1 VSLIGSKI
9 EPFELRGFHEGS
21 FVDVSSEDFAGEWS
35 IMFFYPADFTFVCP
49 TELEDLADNYSEF
62 QSLNTE
68 IYAVSTDT
76 HETHLAWHGSSTAV
90 GRVEFPMLSD
100 PTGKVSAAFDVL
112 IEEVWRSD
120 RATFIIDPDGVIQ
133 VVELSAD
140 GIGRNATELLRKLRA
155 AQHVRENPDQVC
167 PAKWVKGEAT
177 LRPGEDL
184 VGKI

>member
-1 VSLIGSKI
+1 
-9 EPFELRGFHEGS
+9 
-21 FVDVSSEDFAGEWS
+21 
-35 IMFFYPADFTFVCP
+35 
-49 TELEDLADNYSEF
+49 
-62 QSLNTE
+62 
-68 IYAVSTDT
+68 
-76 HETHLAWHGSSTAV
+76 
-90 GRVEFPMLSD
+90 MLSD

-177 LRPGEDL
+177 LSPGEDL

>member
-1 VSLIGSKI
+1 MSLIGSKI

-21 FVDVSSEDFAGEWS
+21 FVDVSSENFAGEWS

-62 QSLNTE
+62 QALNTE

-100 PTGKVSAAFDVL
+100 PTGKVSIAFDVL
-112 IEEVWRSD
+112 IAEVWRSD

-155 AQHVRENPDQVC
+155 AQYVRENPGQVC